1 MKPNISFG
9 GNVRLRGDLTVE
21 ICHTPTGQITR
32 QHVRNTITYDGLNSS
47 LYLWAQDGITP
58 SDYQIATLV
67 PGTNSQPPTRGDTGV
82 ISPIIVGDWITLT
95 AGNRLVSPATG
106 ELIITA
112 TLGNAQGNVAP
123 NSLTEV
129 GLLLGNGNL
138 FARQIHPAFA
148 KTNAFTLTYTWR
160 IAVTA

>member
-1 MKPNISFG
+1 MEPTCLVEGK
-9 GNVRLRGDLTVE
+9 VRLRGDLTLE
-21 ICHTPTGQITR
+21 ICHTPSGRITR

-67 PGTNSQPPTRGDTGV
+67 PGTNNQPPTRGDTSV
-82 ISPIIVGDWITLT
+82 ISPIVAGDWITLA

-112 TLGNAQGNVAP
+112 TLGNAQGNVSP
-123 NSLTEV
+123 SQLTEV
-129 GLLLGNGNL
+129 GLLLGNGSL
-138 FARQIHPAFA
+138 FARQVHPGFA